1 MAKKEIRRVARQAGA
16 KPAKQVDPRWR
27 RLRRALFQ
35 GLLLAAIYLGLVR
48 LVFKGRPF
56 LSDLLV
62 TVVFFFFYAAFI
74 YFWEQ
79 FLQNRRRKKQQGG
92 GPKR

>member
-16 KPAKQVDPRWR
+16 KPAKQMDPRWR
-27 RLRRALFQ
+27 RLRRALIQ
-35 GLLLAAIYLGLVR
+35 GALLALIYLGLVR
-48 LVFKGRPF
+48 FFFKGRSF

-62 TVVFFFFYAAFI
+62 TLLFFVFYTGFI

-79 FLQNRRRKKQQGG
+79 FLENRRRRKQQGG